1 MSRVGKKPIPIPDKS
16 KVKIDGQNITVTGD
30 KGSLSRT
37 LHADMTIAIEEN
49 NVVVTRPSDSKTHRS
64 LHGLTRALIN
74 NMVVGTSVGF
84 SKELQI
90 IGVGYRAENKGHA
103 LILSLG
109 FSHPVI
115 VVPPDGVTATAVPK
129 TNKIQVE
136 GIDKELVGE
145 TAAKIR
151 GFRKPEPYKGKGI
164 RYAGEFVRSKA
175 GKSAASA

>member
-16 KVKIDGQNITVTGD
+16 KVEIDGRNITVTGA
-30 KGSLSRT
+30 KGSLTRA
-37 LHADMTIAIEEN
+37 LHADMTVAIEEN

-84 SKELQI
+84 VKQLEI
-90 IGVGYRAENKGHA
+90 IGVGYRAENKGRV

-109 FSHPVI
+109 FSHSVI

-129 TNKIQVE
+129 SNKIQVA

-164 RYAGEFVRSKA
+164 RYTGEFVRSKA
-175 GKSAASA
+175 GKSAVSA

>member
-37 LHADMTIAIEEN
+37 LHADMTVAIEEN
-49 NVVVTRPSDSKTHRS
+49 NVFVTRPSDSKTHRS
-64 LHGLTRALIN
+64 LHGLTRALVN
-74 NMVVGTSVGF
+74 NMVIGTSVGF
-84 SKELQI
+84 SKELEI
-90 IGVGYRAENKGHA
+90 IGVGYRAENKGNV
-103 LILSLG
+103 LILNLG
-109 FSHPVI
+109 YSHLIV
-115 VVPPDGVTATAVPK
+115 VVPPEGVTVTAVPK
-129 TNKIQVE
+129 SNKIQVT

-164 RYAGEFVRSKA
+164 RYTGEFVRSKT
-175 GKSAASA
+175 GKSAVSA

>member
-1 MSRVGKKPIPIPDKS
+1 MSRVGKEPIPIPDKS
-16 KVKIDGQNITVTGD
+16 KVEIDGKNITVTGA

-37 LHADMTIAIEEN
+37 IHADMTAAIEAN

-84 SKELQI
+84 SKQLEI
-90 IGVGYRAENKGHA
+90 IGVGYRAENKGAA
-103 LILSLG
+103 LVLSLG
-109 FSHPVI
+109 YSHPII
-115 VVPPDGVTATAVPK
+115 VVPPDGVTASAIPK
-129 TNKIQVE
+129 SNKILVA

-164 RYAGEFVRSKA
+164 RYTGEFVRSKA
-175 GKSAASA
+175 GKSAAST